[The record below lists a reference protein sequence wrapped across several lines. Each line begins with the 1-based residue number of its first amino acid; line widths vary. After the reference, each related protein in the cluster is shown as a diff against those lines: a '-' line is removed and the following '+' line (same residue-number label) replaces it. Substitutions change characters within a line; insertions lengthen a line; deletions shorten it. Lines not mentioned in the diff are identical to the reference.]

1 MIFINM
7 AKHPVELF
15 PTLNVLKAAAAA
27 CGGDPPLSLR
37 DAVALS
43 ASGY

>member
-1 MIFINM
+1 MIFINI

-43 ASGY
+43 DSGY